1 MTSAKISFIDVN
13 HVNKFLLNLEL
24 AKNQECLLQKEDKE
38 TNKLSKN
45 ILFILNLAS
54 KYEYCCHDFFSR
66 LIGEKAICIYN
77 NLKKEIKI

>member
-45 ILFILNLAS
+45 VLFNS
-54 KYEYCCHDFFSR
+54 KLGF
-66 LIGEKAICIYN
+66 
-77 NLKKEIKI
+77 